1 MNVKLQRNTGVHF
14 TATTESG
21 HSIELDGS
29 EAVGGQDKGARPMET
44 VLAGLGGC
52 SAIDV
57 MSTLSKSRQDVA
69 DCVIDIEAER
79 ADSIP
84 AVFTRIHMH
93 YTLVG
98 SNLDSRKVARAVSLS
113 ADKYCSVTRMLEKT
127 AVITH
132 DFEILET

>member
-1 MNVKLQRNTGVHF
+1 MKVKLQRNASVHF

-29 EAVGGQDKGARPMET
+29 EAVGGEEKGARPMET

-57 MSTLSKSRQDVA
+57 MSTLGKSRQDVA

-98 SNLDSRKVARAVSLS
+98 SDLDPRKVARAISLS
-113 ADKYCSVTRMLEKT
+113 AEKYCSVTRMLEKT